1 MALNKRRTIMKPLK
15 FSKSK
20 LNLWVETDAGELKLI
35 KISKKYRRMWVK
47 EFGTMQIPKESEV
60 ADWLFAIKILS

>member
-1 MALNKRRTIMKPLK
+1 MKKIK

-20 LNLWVETDAGELKLI
+20 LNLWVETASGDLKLV
-35 KISKKYRRMWVK
+35 KIPVRYRRMFVK
-47 EFGTMQIPKESEV
+47 EFGTEKIPKESEV

>member
-1 MALNKRRTIMKPLK
+1 MAMKKIK

-20 LNLWVETDAGELKLI
+20 LNLWVETASGDLKLV
-35 KISKKYRRMWVK
+35 KIPVRYRRMFVK
-47 EFGTMQIPKESEV
+47 EFGTEEKAEKIPKESEV

>member
-1 MALNKRRTIMKPLK
+1 MKPLK

-20 LNLWVETDAGELKLI
+20 LNLWVETDTGELKLI
-35 KISKKYRRMWVK
+35 KISKKYRRMCVK